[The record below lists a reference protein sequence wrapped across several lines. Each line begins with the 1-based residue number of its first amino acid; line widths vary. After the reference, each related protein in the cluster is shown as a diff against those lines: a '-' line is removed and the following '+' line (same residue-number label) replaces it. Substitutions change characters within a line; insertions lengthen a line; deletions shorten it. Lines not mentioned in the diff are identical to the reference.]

1 LVVLAGACWCLLVLA
16 GESWKPLAH
25 PVFFLC
31 FLSSFFLLLSS
42 SFFFFLLL
50 SSLQDVG
57 VNPNTIAS
65 NDINAILETYG
76 VEAARASIVSEVL
89 SVFGVYGINVDP
101 RHLALIADYMTFEGK
116 YRPMN
121 RLGIGGSASPF
132 LKMSFETSMNF
143 LTAATTRGSLDNTE
157 SPSARI
163 VLGRV
168 VANGTGSCG
177 VRMNWDMMQ
186 LDENENDSDSA

>member
-1 LVVLAGACWCLLVLA
+1 MLVNLGNLWLTRCFFF
-16 GESWKPLAH
+16 
-25 PVFFLC
+25 VFFL
-31 FLSSFFLLLSS
+31 LSFFFLLS

>member
-1 LVVLAGACWCLLVLA
+1 M
-16 GESWKPLAH
+16 
-25 PVFFLC
+25 
-31 FLSSFFLLLSS
+31 
-42 SFFFFLLL
+42 
-50 SSLQDVG
+50 
-57 VNPNTIAS
+57 
-65 NDINAILETYG
+65 
-76 VEAARASIVSEVL
+76 EAARASIVGEVL

-143 LTAATTRGSLDNTE
+143 LTAATTRGGLDNTE

-168 VANGTGSCG
+168 VGNGTGCCG
-177 VRMNWDMMQ
+177 VRMDYDMM
-186 LDENENDSDSA
+186 DVDGDSGD

>member
-1 LVVLAGACWCLLVLA
+1 MSKSSWIGGIDNWVNQGSAPICVDSSPYLIWNDWNASQRDLFITNQN
-16 GESWKPLAH
+16 GEI
-25 PVFFLC
+25 VFKENIT
-31 FLSSFFLLLSS
+31 S
-42 SFFFFLLL
+42 
-50 SSLQDVG
+50 G
-57 VNPNTIAS
+57 IS

-89 SVFGVYGINVDP
+89 SVFGVYGIEVDP
-101 RHLALIADYMTFEGK
+101 RHLALIADYMTFEGT
-116 YRPMN
+116 YRAMN

-143 LTAATTRGSLDNTE
+143 LTAATTRGSLDNGE

-186 LDENENDSDSA
+186 IDDDDDDA